1 MARDTW
7 QHFLCVISKKAT
19 AEFTVTKQA
28 DMHACFANFKPER
41 NFFCNKKCYTF
52 LWSVK
57 LNLVALPYISLLSI
71 TACGTKNINKARSL
85 KQQQLNQIISLTVSL
100 CIQLCYL
107 LACCTHCAVVSIS
120 TQIQDK
126 YFRMRNFTYRWNE
139 THGWFTPYIWLNWK
153 YTVGYGP
160 LGIPWTCNNSFL
172 LLWWHISAQLLS
184 YLTSPN
190 IYLTLMQ
197 HIERHASVL
206 VFP

>member
-1 MARDTW
+1 MSKGKAWCRHIYITRKGVIGAWYMATLFVCD
-7 QHFLCVISKKAT
+7 IKKSYSRIHGHQT
-19 AEFTVTKQA
+19 GRQPCSFRQFQTGTEY
-28 DMHACFANFKPER
+28 
-41 NFFCNKKCYTF
+41 FFCNKKCYTF

-126 YFRMRNFTYRWNE
+126 YFRMRNFTNRWKMK
-139 THGWFTPYIWLNWK
+139 HMASFQMLFAIWKCMLDPIHLAQLEIH
-153 YTVGYGP
+153 YGP
-160 LGIPWTCNNSFL
+160 MGHW
-172 LLWWHISAQLLS
+172 
-184 YLTSPN
+184 
-190 IYLTLMQ
+190 
-197 HIERHASVL
+197 E
-206 VFP
+206 

>member
-1 MARDTW
+1 MATLFVCD
-7 QHFLCVISKKAT
+7 IKKKLQQNSRSPNKQT
-19 AEFTVTKQA
+19 ACSFRQFQTGTE
-28 DMHACFANFKPER
+28 
-41 NFFCNKKCYTF
+41 FFCNKKCYTF

-126 YFRMRNFTYRWNE
+126 YFRMRNFTNRWKMK
-139 THGWFTPYIWLNWK
+139 HMASFQMLFAIWKCMLD
-153 YTVGYGP
+153 P
-160 LGIPWTCNNSFL
+160 IHL
-172 LLWWHISAQLLS
+172 A
-184 YLTSPN
+184 
-190 IYLTLMQ
+190 
-197 HIERHASVL
+197 
-206 VFP
+206 

>member
-1 MARDTW
+1 MSKGKAWCRHIYITRKGVIGAWYMATLFVCD
-7 QHFLCVISKKAT
+7 IKKSYSRIHGHQT
-19 AEFTVTKQA
+19 SRQ
-28 DMHACFANFKPER
+28 HACFANFKPER

-126 YFRMRNFTYRWNE
+126 YFRMRHFTKEWNTWLASKCYLQFE
-139 THGWFTPYIWLNWK
+139 SACLTPYIWLNRK
-153 YTVGYGP
+153 YTMGH
-160 LGIPWTCNNSFL
+160 W
-172 LLWWHISAQLLS
+172 
-184 YLTSPN
+184 
-190 IYLTLMQ
+190 
-197 HIERHASVL
+197 E
-206 VFP
+206 